1 MPRGVQTARRANES
15 RRRELLM
22 RDSDDQVYGVVTA
35 VLGNG
40 RFSVELV
47 GDDMPP
53 PRAVMQC
60 RVRGKMR
67 RREWVNSGDVV
78 LVARREFD
86 DDKGDIITRYLPHEV
101 AQLKKYGELPDV
113 IHKDGEDDGADDIVF
128 EDIDAI

>member
-1 MPRGVQTARRANES
+1 MPRGVQTARRANET

-22 RDSDDQVYGVVTA
+22 RDSDDQVYGVVTG

-40 RFSVELV
+40 RFNVELV
-47 GDDMPP
+47 VDEE
-53 PRAVMQC
+53 PRPAMQC

-78 LVARREFD
+78 LVARRDFD

-101 AQLKKYGELPDV
+101 ALLKKYGELPDV
-113 IHKDGEDDGADDIVF
+113 IHKDDDDDDDIVF
-128 EDIDAI
+128 EDDIDAI